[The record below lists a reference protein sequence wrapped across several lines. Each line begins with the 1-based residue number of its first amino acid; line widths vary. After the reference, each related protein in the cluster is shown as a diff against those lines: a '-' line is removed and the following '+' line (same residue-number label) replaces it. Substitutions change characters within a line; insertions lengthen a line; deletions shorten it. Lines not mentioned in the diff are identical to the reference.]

1 MWLTRTFILLLVIPK
16 LTAKSV
22 AYDNDMD
29 YANGSDPQQQQY
41 HHHDRVHIVSLEKWP
56 TVQVPFIIA
65 VAFFCT
71 SICKIAFHWPI
82 YCKSQKP
89 NSSSKLQT
97 INLSSIVPESC
108 MLIVLGTIIGGM
120 LFGIYGHSASII
132 YSSTTFFLFLLPQ
145 IVFEAGYFLPNR
157 LFFDNI
163 GTIILYAVVG
173 TIFNTFAVGSSL
185 YLMSTLGAINV
196 EITLLHCLLF
206 GSLISAVDPV
216 AVLAVF
222 EEVHVNDVLYILV
235 FGESLVNDAV
245 TVVLYN
251 SFNALTQNAVSA
263 TSNTTNY
270 TLSAPPGTSSTTNS
284 TTYITDSITP
294 VTASEIA
301 LSVGSFFVAS
311 LAGTLIGIIVGFMSA
326 FITKYTAN
334 VRVVEPMVI
343 FAGGYIAYL
352 VSEIFHFSSIM
363 SIVFCAIAMKPYVEA
378 NISHKSH
385 TTVKYF
391 LKMLSSFSES
401 LIFLFL
407 GLVLITWNHY
417 FNVSFI
423 MFTLLFVA
431 VYRFIGVY
439 ALTFLANRFGRMRKV
454 TLLEQFIMAYGGIRG
469 AISFSLSILINEK
482 DVPLRNMFVTTTII
496 VVIFTVFLQGGT
508 IKPLV
513 NWLHITKSEKHR
525 QTLNEATFDSM
536 TGHIMAG
543 IEEIAGTFGYNV
555 VREKMNEWDNRYFR
569 KWLMRE
575 PPQEKDLRILQTFK
589 KLSYKDAENYL
600 VTHQYAFLPKN
611 YSNASLERANTYSSD
626 VHRCTNRQSSF
637 IGSIATN
644 SIDVIVPPAPY
655 ENSAMPTSPVLAR
668 NALKSEIK
676 FSDDIEKQLSNHHLA
691 LLVGRSN
698 TKKRNYHGISKYM
711 LPDEEEDEKH
721 HKGAHWRRR
730 YHHHHNNS
738 TKSKSRT
745 SSFTHE
751 YVRHHQIQPVL
762 HHHHHYHT
770 GTKECVDGKLE
781 DAAEKNVNHNNDHMN
796 HHHHHH
802 HHRHHKHGSASRIHG
817 HSHGHGHGHHLVA
830 RTCSYSSRSN
840 LDIESDCSKNGIN
853 PSDAS
858 LNNKVNDNEA
868 THRPNNECHREDE
881 VDTGI
886 MFSVAASKNTSNT
899 HVNKADDANIVIDQN
914 KSTKDNGQLTND
926 EQTIRYRKDKPK
938 RESFIAINLPSLDL
952 EAEDDTVPICDP
964 NRKLECRKIIESV
977 ANFEEL
983 SQNDSNSPVTKS
995 QSNPDLTPRK
1005 ISTARSLSTETMV

>member
-1 MWLTRTFILLLVIPK
+1 
-16 LTAKSV
+16 
-22 AYDNDMD
+22 
-29 YANGSDPQQQQY
+29 
-41 HHHDRVHIVSLEKWP
+41 
-56 TVQVPFIIA
+56 
-65 VAFFCT
+65 
-71 SICKIAFHWPI
+71 
-82 YCKSQKP
+82 
-89 NSSSKLQT
+89 
-97 INLSSIVPESC
+97 

-173 TIFNTFAVGSSL
+173 TIFNTFTVGSSL

-235 FGESLVNDAV
+235 FGESLVNGNKKIELFPLFKKYSHR
-245 TVVLYN
+245 VL
-251 SFNALTQNAVSA
+251 L
-263 TSNTTNY
+263 
-270 TLSAPPGTSSTTNS
+270 LK
-284 TTYITDSITP
+284 
-294 VTASEIA
+294 IA

-575 PPQEKDLRILQTFK
+575 
-589 KLSYKDAENYL
+589 
-600 VTHQYAFLPKN
+600 
-611 YSNASLERANTYSSD
+611 
-626 VHRCTNRQSSF
+626 
-637 IGSIATN
+637 
-644 SIDVIVPPAPY
+644 
-655 ENSAMPTSPVLAR
+655 
-668 NALKSEIK
+668 
-676 FSDDIEKQLSNHHLA
+676 
-691 LLVGRSN
+691 
-698 TKKRNYHGISKYM
+698 
-711 LPDEEEDEKH
+711 
-721 HKGAHWRRR
+721 
-730 YHHHHNNS
+730 
-738 TKSKSRT
+738 
-745 SSFTHE
+745 
-751 YVRHHQIQPVL
+751 
-762 HHHHHYHT
+762 
-770 GTKECVDGKLE
+770 
-781 DAAEKNVNHNNDHMN
+781 
-796 HHHHHH
+796 
-802 HHRHHKHGSASRIHG
+802 
-817 HSHGHGHGHHLVA
+817 
-830 RTCSYSSRSN
+830 
-840 LDIESDCSKNGIN
+840 
-853 PSDAS
+853 
-858 LNNKVNDNEA
+858 
-868 THRPNNECHREDE
+868 
-881 VDTGI
+881 
-886 MFSVAASKNTSNT
+886 
-899 HVNKADDANIVIDQN
+899 
-914 KSTKDNGQLTND
+914 
-926 EQTIRYRKDKPK
+926 
-938 RESFIAINLPSLDL
+938 
-952 EAEDDTVPICDP
+952 
-964 NRKLECRKIIESV
+964 
-977 ANFEEL
+977 
-983 SQNDSNSPVTKS
+983 
-995 QSNPDLTPRK
+995 
-1005 ISTARSLSTETMV
+1005 